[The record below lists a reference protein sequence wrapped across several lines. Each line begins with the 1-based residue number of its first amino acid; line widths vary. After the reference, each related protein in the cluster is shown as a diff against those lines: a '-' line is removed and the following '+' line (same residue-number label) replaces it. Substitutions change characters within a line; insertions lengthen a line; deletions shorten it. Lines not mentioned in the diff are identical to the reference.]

1 MARFIDGAIEI
12 FVHDEGVVDVP
23 ACCQIDLPSC
33 FGESS
38 RNRFFIIT
46 SSRFEPPP
54 KFGIVGRKNEEHVGG
69 GHPITNL
76 NSTLDIDV
84 EHDQVAAGE
93 CALDGFAG
101 GAVGVAAENLGVL
114 QKLVPVPH
122 SLERVGCHEEIIFAV
137 DLLVAAGSG
146 GRGYAEL
153 PPQFRSYAVHDRGLS
168 NPRRAGNHQQESMIS
183 PGRHGGSVENPG
195 R

>member
-1 MARFIDGAIEI
+1 MTRSTIIRLIVLCLAAPGA
-12 FVHDEGVVDVP
+12 
-23 ACCQIDLPSC
+23 
-33 FGESS
+33 
-38 RNRFFIIT
+38 
-46 SSRFEPPP
+46 
-54 KFGIVGRKNEEHVGG
+54 
-69 GHPITNL
+69 
-76 NSTLDIDV
+76 
-84 EHDQVAAGE
+84 
-93 CALDGFAG
+93 AL
-101 GAVGVAAENLGVL
+101 AAEK
-114 QKLVPVPH
+114 QKLSAKDALLKNGV
-122 SLERVGCHEEIIFAV
+122 EEIIFAV